1 MVISSRI
8 FGTSTRT
15 HGDQDRRTRSKV
27 SLACD
32 SLEGRRLLTTISP
45 LAPAEFSSVPAAA
58 VATATSILQAKAPQ
72 AFQAFASDLTHAES
86 SSRITPAQF
95 DAIATMESG
104 LDNAI
109 NSSGLAPNVAAAKVG
124 LLQDQIDGAFAG
136 NVNGAG
142 VVANLQGTSASAPFI
157 NKTVADMQSIA
168 RSAHIS
174 PPVHSALVRHEAAI
188 AAALGPKPDTDL
200 GPGAPDRDPLAVY
213 LDAQVSKFVR

>member
-1 MVISSRI
+1 MGISSRI

-27 SLACD
+27 SLTCD

-45 LAPAEFSSVPAAA
+45 SATAVLSSAPAAA

-72 AFQAFASDLTHAES
+72 AFQAFASDLAQAES
-86 SSRITPAQF
+86 SSRITPAQY
-95 DAIATMESG
+95 DAIATMESA

-109 NSSGLAPNVAAAKVG
+109 NSSGLATSVAATKVS
-124 LLQDQIDGAFAG
+124 LLQDQIDGAFLG
-136 NVNGAG
+136 NVNRAS
-142 VVANLQGTSASAPFI
+142 VVANLQGTSASLQFI

-174 PPVHSALVRHEAAI
+174 PQVHSALVRHEAAI
-188 AAALGPKPDTDL
+188 RSALGATPDTDL
-200 GPGAPDRDPLAVY
+200 GPGASDRDPLAVY
-213 LDAQVSKFVR
+213 VDAQVSNFVR